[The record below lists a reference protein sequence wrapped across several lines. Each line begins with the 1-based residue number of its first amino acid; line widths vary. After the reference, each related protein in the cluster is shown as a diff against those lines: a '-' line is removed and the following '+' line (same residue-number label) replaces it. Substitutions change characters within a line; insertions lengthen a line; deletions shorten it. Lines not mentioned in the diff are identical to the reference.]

1 MIKTLWLVRTV
12 SEVELDSN
20 AVFSFY
26 FTTKAPP
33 LHRSKNHTKLLRV
46 HFLSVSLYSRTSYPP
61 LAKVTNIYNVIHL

>member
-1 MIKTLWLVRTV
+1 MIHKASRSFLVAN
-12 SEVELDSN
+12 SG
-20 AVFSFY
+20 

-61 LAKVTNIYNVIHL
+61 LAKVTNVYNVIHL